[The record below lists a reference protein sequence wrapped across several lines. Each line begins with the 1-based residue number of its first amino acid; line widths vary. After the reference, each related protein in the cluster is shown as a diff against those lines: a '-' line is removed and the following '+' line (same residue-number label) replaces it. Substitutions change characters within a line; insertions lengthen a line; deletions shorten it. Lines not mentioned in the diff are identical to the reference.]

1 MYLCL
6 FADHGHDL
14 RHLLREANASDA
26 QLTGAIAEVWAG
38 RSDRYSELRSRG
50 IAQPGGAERRVEMH
64 YIGG

>member
-14 RHLLREANASDA
+14 RHLLREAKASDT
-26 QLTGAIAEVWAG
+26 QLTGAIAEIWAG
-38 RSDRYSELRSRG
+38 RGDRYSEQRSRG
-50 IAQPGGAERRVEMH
+50 IAHTGGAERRVEMH

>member
-14 RHLLREANASDA
+14 RHLLREASASDA
-26 QLTGAIAEVWAG
+26 QLTGAIAEIWAG
-38 RSDRYSELRSRG
+38 RSDRYSEQRSRS
-50 IAQPGGAERRVEMH
+50 IVQVAGAERRVEMH